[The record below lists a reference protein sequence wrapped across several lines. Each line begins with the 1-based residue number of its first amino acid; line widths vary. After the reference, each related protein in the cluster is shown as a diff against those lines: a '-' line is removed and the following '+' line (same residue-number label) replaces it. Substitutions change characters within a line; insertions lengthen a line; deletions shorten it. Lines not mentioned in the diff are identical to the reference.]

1 MFAQLERE
9 QQIEALTKAVVEQ
22 KSKLGL
28 RLQASDID
36 SQTATPGSNNCTLHY
51 TALHCTAMHCTAL
64 SIALHCTVL
73 HLTVQHSKL
82 P

>member
-9 QQIEALTKAVVEQ
+9 QQIEALTKAMVEQ

-36 SQTATPGSNNCTLHY
+36 SQTATPGSNNCLCTTLHCTALHC
-51 TALHCTAMHCTAL
+51 TALHCTAMHCT
-64 SIALHCTVL
+64 
-73 HLTVQHSKL
+73 
-82 P
+82 